1 MTQSFD
7 TLGVNAALVAGLKK
21 GGIEVPT
28 GIQTQVIPV
37 ALLGKDIIGQ
47 SATGTGKTL
56 AFLLPIFERID
67 TSRRETQSIIIA
79 PTHELAIQILR
90 QVEMLAKN
98 SGLPVTSTSIIG
110 NVNIARQVDK
120 LKERPHIL
128 VGSAGRILELIQKKK
143 ITSQTVMTIVIDEA
157 DRLLDDKNLDV
168 VKAVVKTT
176 LRERQIML
184 FSATITPETLVQAKK
199 FMFEPEIITVEGQV
213 GDMPDITHLYF
224 LAEQRDKIEVLRKI
238 VALINNERVLIFIN
252 RSEEIESIAA
262 KLEYHGL
269 KAAGIHGSS
278 FKGDR
283 KKSLEDFRK
292 GKIQLLVA
300 SDVAA
305 RGLDIT
311 GVNYVFN
318 LDVPEDPQVYLHR
331 VGRTGRAGKSGI
343 AMSIIAQKELALV
356 HKYEKL
362 LNIKIMPKYMSG
374 GKILD
379 VVKGAE
385 GNKPARKPKPINK
398 VKPADKST
406 IKQGEQTRST
416 EKPKPIYKSKPINK
430 PKPIEQPKPVEKVKV
445 VDKNKPR
452 YQTKVK
458 V

>member
-1 MTQSFD
+1 MSESFE
-7 TLGVNAALVAGLKK
+7 TLGVSTALIEGLSKAG
-21 GGIEVPT
+21 IAVPT
-28 GIQTQVIPV
+28 GIQNQVIPI

-56 AFLLPIFERID
+56 AFLLPIFQRID
-67 TSRRETQSIIIA
+67 TTKREMQAMILA

-110 NVNIARQVDK
+110 NVNIARQIDK
-120 LKERPHIL
+120 LKEKPHIL
-128 VGSAGRILELIQKKK
+128 VGSSGRILELIQKKK
-143 ITSQTVMTIVIDEA
+143 ITSQTIKTIVIDEA
-157 DRLLDDKNLDV
+157 DRLLDERNMDS
-168 VKAVVKTT
+168 VKAVIKTT
-176 LRERQIML
+176 LKDRQIML
-184 FSATITPETLVQAKK
+184 FSATITPETLAQGKK
-199 FMFEPEIITVEGQV
+199 MMQDPTEIMVEGEV
-213 GDMPDITHLYF
+213 GDRPDITHLYF

-238 VALINNERVLIFIN
+238 VSLIHKERVLVFVN
-252 RSEEIESIAA
+252 KSEEIETTAA

-269 KAAGIHGSS
+269 KVAGIHGSS

-292 GKIQLLVA
+292 DKIQLLVA

-318 LDVPEDPQVYLHR
+318 LDLPEDPEVYLHR

-343 AMSIIAQKELALV
+343 AMNIIAKNELSLI

-362 LNIKIMPKYMSG
+362 LQINIQGKYMAN

-379 VVKGAE
+379 LTKTVEKDKTVDKSKMVDKTKKIDKSKSIV
-385 GNKPARKPKPINK
+385 NTKPVK
-398 VKPADKST
+398 VKRDK
-406 IKQGEQTRST
+406 G
-416 EKPKPIYKSKPINK
+416 
-430 PKPIEQPKPVEKVKV
+430 
-445 VDKNKPR
+445 
-452 YQTKVK
+452 
-458 V
+458 

>member
-7 TLGVNAALVAGLKK
+7 TLGINASLVAGLHK
-21 GGIEVPT
+21 GGIQVPT
-28 GIQTQVIPV
+28 GIQTQVIPC
-37 ALLGKDIIGQ
+37 ALEGKDIIGQ

-67 TSRRETQSIIIA
+67 TARRETQAIIIA

-90 QVEMLAKN
+90 QVETLAKD

-110 NVNIARQVDK
+110 NVNIARQIDK
-120 LKERPHIL
+120 LKEKPHIL

-143 ITSQTVMTIVIDEA
+143 IIAQTVMTIVIDEA
-157 DRLLDDKNLDV
+157 DRLLDDKNLDM

-176 LRERQIML
+176 LKERQIML
-184 FSATITPETLVQAKK
+184 FSATITPETLAQAKK
-199 FMFEPEIITVEGQV
+199 FMFEPAVITVEGEV
-213 GDMPDITHLYF
+213 GDRPDITHLYF
-224 LAEQRDKIEVLRKI
+224 VADQRDKIEMLRKI
-238 VALINNERVLIFIN
+238 VALIHNERVLVFIN
-252 RSEEIESIAA
+252 RSEEIENIAD
-262 KLEYHGL
+262 KLVYHGL
-269 KAAGIHGSS
+269 KAASIHGSS

-318 LDVPEDPQVYLHR
+318 LDMPENPQVYLHR

-343 AMSIIAQKELALV
+343 AMSIVAKNELALIR
-356 HKYEKL
+356 KYEKTL
-362 LNIKIMPKYMSG
+362 DVKIAEKYMAN

-385 GNKPARKPKPINK
+385 ASKATNQGKAGGKGKPMQRPRP
-398 VKPADKST
+398 VDKK
-406 IKQGEQTRST
+406 KQVEKNTPVERTSKF
-416 EKPKPIYKSKPINK
+416 EKPKVMDK
-430 PKPIEQPKPVEKVKV
+430 PKTTDKVTASVKV
-445 VDKNKPR
+445 KPR
-452 YQTKVK
+452 YQTKPK
-458 V
+458 I

>member
-1 MTQSFD
+1 MTQAFD
-7 TLGVNAALVAGLKK
+7 TLGISTALVAGLTK
-21 GGIEVPT
+21 GGIVVPT
-28 GIQTQVIPV
+28 GVQTQVIPM
-37 ALLGKDIIGQ
+37 ALLGKDIIAQ

-67 TSRRETQSIIIA
+67 TTRRETQAIIIA

-110 NVNIARQVDK
+110 NVNIARQIDK

-143 ITSQTVMTIVIDEA
+143 IIAQTVLTIVIDEA
-157 DRLLDDKNLDV
+157 DRLLEDMNLDAV
-168 VKAVVKTT
+168 RAVVKST
-176 LRERQIML
+176 LKERQIML
-184 FSATITPETLVQAKK
+184 FSATVTPEALVQAKK

-224 LAEQRDKIEVLRKI
+224 LSEQRDKIEVLRKI

-252 RSEEIESIAA
+252 RSEEIESIVA

-269 KAAGIHGSS
+269 KAASIHGSC

-311 GVNYVFN
+311 GVTYVFN

-331 VGRTGRAGKSGI
+331 VGRTARAGKSGI
-343 AMSIIAQKELALV
+343 AMSIVDKPEISLIR
-356 HKYEKL
+356 KYEKV
-362 LNIKIMPKYMSG
+362 LNIQIVEKYMAN

-379 VVKGAE
+379 KTKTTDAGKPV
-385 GNKPARKPKPINK
+385 NKAKPIGK
-398 VKPADKST
+398 VKPVDRPKARPMDNTKAIARPKNKPADKFKT
-406 IKQGEQTRST
+406 LEIQKIQRVLRRL
-416 EKPKPIYKSKPINK
+416 K
-430 PKPIEQPKPVEKVKV
+430 
-445 VDKNKPR
+445 
-452 YQTKVK
+452 
-458 V
+458 